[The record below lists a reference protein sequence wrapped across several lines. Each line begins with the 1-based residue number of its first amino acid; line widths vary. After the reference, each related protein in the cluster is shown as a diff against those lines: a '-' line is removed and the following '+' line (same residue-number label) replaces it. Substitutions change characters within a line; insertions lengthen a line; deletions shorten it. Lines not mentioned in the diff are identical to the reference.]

1 MTARHGTPS
10 DTVLCLG
17 LSDAMNSEVVVALI
31 GLIGSVLVQ
40 FGGIMVNSKLTN
52 YRVEQVEKKIDKL
65 TDSAAEIYTLK
76 QEIAIL
82 KTRLAQVEKE
92 DKE

>member
-1 MTARHGTPS
+1 
-10 DTVLCLG
+10 
-17 LSDAMNSEVVVALI
+17 MNSEVVVALI

-82 KTRLAQVEKE
+82 KTRLTQVEKE

>member
-1 MTARHGTPS
+1 MLEIYHLRHLKQF
-10 DTVLCLG
+10 LCKG
-17 LSDAMNSEVVVALI
+17 DAMNSEVVVALI

-82 KTRLAQVEKE
+82 KTRLSQVEKE

>member
-1 MTARHGTPS
+1 
-10 DTVLCLG
+10 
-17 LSDAMNSEVVVALI
+17 MNSEVVVALI

-65 TDSAAEIYTLK
+65 TDSAAEIVVAL
-76 QEIAIL
+76 IGLGGSA
-82 KTRLAQVEKE
+82 V
-92 DKE
+92 

>member
-1 MTARHGTPS
+1 MYMG
-10 DTVLCLG
+10 C
-17 LSDAMNSEVVVALI
+17 DAMSAEIIVALI

-40 FGGIMVNSKLTN
+40 FGGIMINSKLTN

-65 TDSAAEIYTLK
+65 TDSTTEIYILK
-76 QEIAIL
+76 QEVAVL

-92 DKE
+92 ENI

>member
-1 MTARHGTPS
+1 
-10 DTVLCLG
+10 
-17 LSDAMNSEVVVALI
+17 MNSEVVVALI

>member
-1 MTARHGTPS
+1 MG
-10 DTVLCLG
+10 C
-17 LSDAMNSEVVVALI
+17 DAMSAEIIVALI

-40 FGGIMVNSKLTN
+40 FGGIMINSKLTN

-65 TDSAAEIYTLK
+65 TDSTTEIYALK
-76 QEIAIL
+76 QEVAIL

-92 DKE
+92 ENI

>member
-1 MTARHGTPS
+1 
-10 DTVLCLG
+10 
-17 LSDAMNSEVVVALI
+17 MNSEVVVALI
-31 GLIGSVLVQ
+31 GLVGSVLVQ

>member
-1 MTARHGTPS
+1 
-10 DTVLCLG
+10 
-17 LSDAMNSEVVVALI
+17 MNSEVVVALI

-92 DKE
+92 ET

>member
-1 MTARHGTPS
+1 
-10 DTVLCLG
+10 
-17 LSDAMNSEVVVALI
+17 MNSEVVVALI

-82 KTRLAQVEKE
+82 KTRLSQVEKE

>member
-1 MTARHGTPS
+1 
-10 DTVLCLG
+10 
-17 LSDAMNSEVVVALI
+17 MNSEVVVALI

-92 DKE
+92 EA